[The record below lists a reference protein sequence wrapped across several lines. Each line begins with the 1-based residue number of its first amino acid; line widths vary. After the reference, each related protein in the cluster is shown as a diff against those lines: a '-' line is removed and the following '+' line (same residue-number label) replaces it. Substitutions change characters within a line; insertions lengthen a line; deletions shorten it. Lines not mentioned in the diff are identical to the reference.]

1 MALKAAVFF
10 IIKQYRQDDMS
21 RKNYLKDIEPYKDNK
36 AKPKIPFTTYAKA
49 FLAYLNKPKTV
60 FDFKD
65 RTKFIILLA
74 IIIIL
79 LQKVVEI
86 IAD

>member
-1 MALKAAVFF
+1 
-10 IIKQYRQDDMS
+10 MS

-36 AKPKIPFTTYAKA
+36 AKQKIPFTTYVKA

-65 RTKFIILLA
+65 RIKFIILLA

>member
-1 MALKAAVFF
+1 MQRL
-10 IIKQYRQDDMS
+10 
-21 RKNYLKDIEPYKDNK
+21 
-36 AKPKIPFTTYAKA
+36 